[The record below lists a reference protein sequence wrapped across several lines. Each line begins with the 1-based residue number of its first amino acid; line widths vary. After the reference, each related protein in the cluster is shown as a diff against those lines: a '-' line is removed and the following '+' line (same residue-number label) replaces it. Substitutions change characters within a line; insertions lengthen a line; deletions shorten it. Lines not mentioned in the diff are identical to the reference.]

1 MGARSTVCAHGK
13 CAVRYRTCST
23 AIYDDSVNAD
33 QQAVRDRFSAA
44 LDALVD
50 HVKGDRSILAVLLC
64 GSLSHDVVWEKSD
77 IDLLFVTV
85 DDKHVK
91 SSDLPINADG
101 VNVHALL
108 VPRAEFRKMVDGAL
122 QHSFIHSFLSK
133 GRVLYTHD
141 ETIAGLCERL
151 RDVGRSDT
159 ALQLF
164 RAAAHA
170 LPFIDKARK
179 WFVTRR
185 DLDYSALWILYAA
198 TPLAQIEVI
207 SRRLVPDREVIPQAA
222 GLNPSL
228 FEVIYAK
235 LLNTR
240 KTVEAVSTALD
251 TIDVYLRQRAPAL
264 FQPVLD
270 HLREVGEARSSRDLE
285 DHFTRHMNLSG
296 VTLVCEY
303 LADLGLLGKASA
315 PVKLTPR
322 STVEVQELAFYYV
335 GEDRPGTI
343 SGKGRA

>member
-1 MGARSTVCAHGK
+1 MS
-13 CAVRYRTCST
+13 
-23 AIYDDSVNAD
+23 AD
-33 QQAVRDRFSAA
+33 QQQTVRERFSTA
-44 LDALVD
+44 LDALVT
-50 HVKGDRSILAVLLC
+50 HVKGDRSILAAMLC

-85 DDKHVK
+85 DDKHIK
-91 SSDLPINADG
+91 TSELPIYADG

-122 QHSFIHSFLSK
+122 QHSFVHSFLSK
-133 GRVLYTHD
+133 GRLLYTHD
-141 ETIAGLCERL
+141 DTIAALCERL
-151 RDVGRSDT
+151 RDVGRRDT
-159 ALQLF
+159 DLQLF

-198 TPLAQIEVI
+198 TPLAQVEVI

-222 GLNPSL
+222 TLNPAL
-228 FEVIYAK
+228 FELIYTK
-235 LLNTR
+235 LLNAT
-240 KTVEAVSTALD
+240 KTVDAVRAALD
-251 TIDVYLRQRAPAL
+251 AIDTYVGQRAPAL
-264 FQPVLD
+264 FRPVLD

-296 VTLVCEY
+296 ATSVCEY
-303 LADLGLLGKASA
+303 LADQGLLGKASA

-322 STVEVQELAFYYV
+322 SNIEVQELAFYYIDDKIP
-335 GEDRPGTI
+335 EAS
-343 SGKGRA
+343 SGKGGS

>member
-1 MGARSTVCAHGK
+1 
-13 CAVRYRTCST
+13 
-23 AIYDDSVNAD
+23 VNAD

-44 LDALVD
+44 LDALVAQ
-50 HVKGDRSILAVLLC
+50 VKRDRSILAILLC

-85 DDKHVK
+85 DDKHIK
-91 SSDLPINADG
+91 SSDLPIYADG

-133 GRVLYTHD
+133 GRLLYTHD
-141 ETIAGLCERL
+141 DTIAALCERL
-151 RDVGRSDT
+151 REVGRSDT

-170 LPFIDKARK
+170 LPFVDKARK

-222 GLNPSL
+222 ALNPAL
-228 FEVIYAK
+228 FEVIYTK
-235 LLNTR
+235 LLNAR
-240 KTVEAVSTALD
+240 KTAGAVSTALD
-251 TIDVYLRQRAPAL
+251 TIDAYLRQRAPTL
-264 FQPVLD
+264 FRPVLD

-285 DHFTRHMNLSG
+285 DHFTRHMNLGG

-322 STVEVQELAFYYV
+322 STAEVQELAFYYV
-335 GEDRPGTI
+335 GENIPGVI
-343 SGKGRA
+343 SGEAGT